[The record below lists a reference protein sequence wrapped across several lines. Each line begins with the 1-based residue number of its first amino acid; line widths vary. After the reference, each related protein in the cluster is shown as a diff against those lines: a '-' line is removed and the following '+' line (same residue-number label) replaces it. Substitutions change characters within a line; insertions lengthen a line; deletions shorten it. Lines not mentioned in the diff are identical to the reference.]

1 MSNEECKVL
10 ATTIASAI
18 CADEWGESMSM
29 RSDEALVKKY
39 LAALYHF
46 GKPSKDYFASSGRM
60 KKNVFRSAILKHFNE
75 FESLKV
81 DLKNKFEKISKES
94 SYLSGGSINAVKSS
108 LEDTSVESIGHT
120 HSLHINLMY
129 YGFFVAM
136 GLEDPRSDDGFPN
149 IKMMIQ
155 PDVNHRPIEV
165 ERFLYNYEKKQKSYK
180 GIVSYLFQDKLCNI
194 SSVNTELSRPCFRIS
209 SATLVLSIPSSLATQ
224 CCRRRSLKK
233 SMTLGC
239 LLFVLLRIL
248 RSSRAIFWENLLQ
261 GTWKKVSLC
270 WL

>member
-75 FESLKV
+75 YESLKV

-120 HSLHINLMY
+120 HSLHINMMY

-180 GIVSYLFQDKLCNI
+180 GIVSSLFQDKLCNI
-194 SSVNTELSRPCFRIS
+194 SSVNTKFIGYTMLQKKEFEEKYDFGLPVVCPFEDPTFLKGDLLGEPFARNMEKSELMLALKHALVSCF
-209 SATLVLSIPSSLATQ
+209 
-224 CCRRRSLKK
+224 C
-233 SMTLGC
+233 
-239 LLFVLLRIL
+239 F
-248 RSSRAIFWENLLQ
+248 
-261 GTWKKVSLC
+261 
-270 WL
+270 